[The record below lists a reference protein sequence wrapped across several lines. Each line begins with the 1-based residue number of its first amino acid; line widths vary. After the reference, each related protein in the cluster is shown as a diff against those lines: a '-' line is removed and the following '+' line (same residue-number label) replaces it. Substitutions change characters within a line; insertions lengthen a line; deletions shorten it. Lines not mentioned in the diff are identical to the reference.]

1 MNLVQ
6 TTRCCSRAGL
16 LVFCYILSSLETL
29 VSLTTS
35 KKWVLPKLGFRV
47 LELGFKVYAVIIQ
60 LAYVVDQHPK
70 RLNIWSGFLLPV
82 PPALTVSSQIGFA
95 GGVLVQCTSSC
106 SSFRHDFGVVIFGH
120 NCVFVRAFF
129 HWVAALWMVQ
139 LLCISI
145 EFSSSRCSW
154 RGWQGSFPLKSR

>member
-1 MNLVQ
+1 M
-6 TTRCCSRAGL
+6 
-16 LVFCYILSSLETL
+16 
-29 VSLTTS
+29 
-35 KKWVLPKLGFRV
+35 LPKLGFRV

-129 HWVAALWMVQ
+129 H
-139 LLCISI
+139 
-145 EFSSSRCSW
+145 
-154 RGWQGSFPLKSR
+154 